1 MFFAVGITG
10 VAGLWAFVVML
21 RQLYFICQPS
31 EVLIFAGLSRTTGD
45 GRKVGYRTV
54 RGGSALR
61 IPVLE
66 DVMRLDLS
74 NMIIE
79 LRVEN
84 AYSKGGIPLNVAGV
98 ANIKIS
104 GDEPGIHN
112 AIERLIGKTQDEI
125 RHIAKETLEGNLR
138 GVMASLTPEQLNE
151 DKVTFARTLLEE
163 AEDDLQK
170 LGLVLDTLQ
179 IQNISDDVRYLDS
192 IGRKQLVELKRDSRI
207 AEAEASSQSAVKQ
220 AENARITSLR
230 RLDKELAVATANA
243 EKRIKDA
250 LTRRDALVAEV
261 EAKVGAELARAQA
274 ELPVQEERIKQV
286 MQQLEADVIAPAES
300 ECQTM
305 MAEAKGAAASIVEQ
319 GRSQAEGLQELVTSL
334 KRSGSDAKR
343 LFLLQKLEPLLTML
357 SSTVQPIEVEEV
369 ALIGEREGQMNLSIA
384 TLLRQL
390 QESTGVRLLNT
401 GDAAAAPSRPTPPP
415 AQPPMPPVD

>member
-1 MFFAVGITG
+1 MFIAIGLTG
-10 VAGLWAFVVML
+10 AAGVWAFVVLL
-21 RQLYFICQPS
+21 RQLYYICQPS
-31 EVLIFAGLSRTTGD
+31 EVLIFAGLRRSTGS
-45 GRKVGYRTV
+45 GRRVGYRTV

-61 IPVLE
+61 IPLVE
-66 DVMRLDLS
+66 EVMRLDLS
-74 NMIIE
+74 NMIID

-84 AYSKGGIPLNVAGV
+84 AYSKGGIPLNVSGV

-138 GVMASLTPEQLNE
+138 GVMSSLTPEQLNE

-163 AEDDLQK
+163 AEDDLQR

-207 AEAEASSQSAVKQ
+207 AEAEAKSQSAVKQ
-220 AENARITSLR
+220 AENERITALR
-230 RLDKELAVATANA
+230 RLDKDLAIATANA
-243 EKRIKDA
+243 EKRTTDA
-250 LTRRDALVAEV
+250 LTRRAAVVAEA
-261 EAKVGAELARAQA
+261 EAMVGAELARAEA
-274 ELPVQEERIKQV
+274 EVPVQQERIKQV
-286 MQQLEADVIAPAES
+286 TEQLQADIVAPAES

-305 MAEAKGAAASIVEQ
+305 MAEAKGEAATIVEQ
-319 GRSQAEGLQELVTSL
+319 GRSQAEGLQELVDSL
-334 KRSGSDAKR
+334 KRSGDDAKR

-357 SSTVQPIEVEEV
+357 SGTVQPVEVEEV
-369 ALIGEREGQMNLSIA
+369 NLVAQKDGGNTLSIA
-384 TLLRQL
+384 TLLKQL
-390 QESTGVRLLNT
+390 QESTGLQLPNT
-401 GDAAAAPSRPTPPP
+401 PSKTESTP
-415 AQPPMPPVD
+415 D

>member
-1 MFFAVGITG
+1 MFVAIGLTG
-10 VAGLWAFVVML
+10 AAGLWAFILLL
-21 RQLYFICQPS
+21 RQLYYICQPS
-31 EVLIFAGLSRTTGD
+31 EVLIFAGLRRRTGSGQT
-45 GRKVGYRTV
+45 VGYRTV

-66 DVMRLDLS
+66 EVMRLDLS
-74 NMIIE
+74 NMIID

-84 AYSKGGIPLNVAGV
+84 AYSKGGIPLNVSGV

-112 AIERLIGKTQDEI
+112 AIERLIGKSQDEI

-138 GVMASLTPEQLNE
+138 GVMSSLTPEQLNE

-163 AEDDLQK
+163 AEDDLQR

-207 AEAEASSQSAVKQ
+207 AEAEAKSQSAVKQ
-220 AENARITSLR
+220 AENQRITDLR
-230 RLDKELAVATANA
+230 RLDKDLAIATANA
-243 EKRIKDA
+243 EKRTTDA
-250 LTRRDALVAEV
+250 LTRRAALIAEV
-261 EAKVGAELARAQA
+261 EASVGAELARAEA
-274 ELPVQEERIKQV
+274 ELPVQTERIKQV
-286 MQQLEADVIAPAES
+286 TEQLQADIVAPAES

-305 MAEAKGAAASIVEQ
+305 MAEAKGEAATIIEQ
-319 GRSQAEGLQELVTSL
+319 GRSQADGLRDLVESL
-334 KRSGSDAKR
+334 KRSGDDAKR

-357 SSTVQPIEVEEV
+357 SDTVQPVEVEEV
-369 ALIGEREGQMNLSIA
+369 SLVGEKSGGSTLTIA
-384 TLLRQL
+384 TLLKQL
-390 QESTGVRLLNT
+390 QQSTGLKLPLKST
-401 GDAAAAPSRPTPPP
+401 ET
-415 AQPPMPPVD
+415 VDNVD

>member
-1 MFFAVGITG
+1 MFFAVGLTG
-10 VAGLWAFVVML
+10 AAGLWAFVVLL
-21 RQLYFICQPS
+21 RQLYYICQPS
-31 EVLIFAGLSRTTGD
+31 EVLIFAGLGKTTGD

-66 DVMRLDLS
+66 EVMRLDLS

-112 AIERLIGKTQDEI
+112 AIERLIGKSQEEI

-151 DKVTFARTLLEE
+151 DKITFARTLLEE

-207 AEAEASSQSAVKQ
+207 AEAEATSQSAVKQ

-243 EKRIKDA
+243 QKRIKDA
-250 LTRRDALVAEV
+250 LTRRDALIAEV
-261 EAKVGAELARAQA
+261 DAQVGAELARAEA

-300 ECQTM
+300 ECETM

-357 SSTVQPIEVEEV
+357 SDTVQPIEVEEV
-369 ALIGEREGQMNLSIA
+369 SLIGERDGQMNLSIA

-390 QESTGVRLLNT
+390 QDSTGLRLPNAT
-401 GDAAAAPSRPTPPP
+401 DQGSTHQPSVSGSEP
-415 AQPPMPPVD
+415 ASN

>member
-1 MFFAVGITG
+1 MFFAVGLTG
-10 VAGLWAFVVML
+10 AAGLWAFVVLL
-21 RQLYFICQPS
+21 RQLYYICQPS
-31 EVLIFAGLSRTTGD
+31 EVLIFAGLGKTTGD

-66 DVMRLDLS
+66 EVMRLDLS

-112 AIERLIGKTQDEI
+112 AIERLIGKSQDEI

-151 DKVTFARTLLEE
+151 DKITFARTLLEE

-207 AEAEASSQSAVKQ
+207 AEAEATSQSAVKQ

-243 EKRIKDA
+243 QKRIKDA

-261 EAKVGAELARAQA
+261 DAQVGAELARAEA

-300 ECQTM
+300 ECETM
-305 MAEAKGAAASIVEQ
+305 MADAKGAAASIVEQ

-357 SSTVQPIEVEEV
+357 SDTVQPIEVEEV
-369 ALIGEREGQMNLSIA
+369 SLIGERDGQMNLSIA

-390 QESTGVRLLNT
+390 QDSTGLRLPNAT
-401 GDAAAAPSRPTPPP
+401 GQGSTQQQAVSGSDP
-415 AQPPMPPVD
+415 ASNG

>member
-390 QESTGVRLLNT
+390 QDSTGLRLPIAGAEGT
-401 GDAAAAPSRPTPPP
+401 SPSMPTPPP
-415 AQPPMPPVD
+415 APSVE

>member
-1 MFFAVGITG
+1 MFFAVGLTG
-10 VAGLWAFVVML
+10 AAGLWAFVVLL
-21 RQLYFICQPS
+21 RQLYYICQPS
-31 EVLIFAGLSRTTGD
+31 EVLIFAGLGKTTGD

-66 DVMRLDLS
+66 EVMRLDLS

-151 DKVTFARTLLEE
+151 DKITFARTLLEE

-207 AEAEASSQSAVKQ
+207 AEAEATSQSAVKQ

-243 EKRIKDA
+243 QKRIKDA

-261 EAKVGAELARAQA
+261 DAQVGAELARAEA

-300 ECQTM
+300 ECETM
-305 MAEAKGAAASIVEQ
+305 MADAKGAAASIVEQ

-357 SSTVQPIEVEEV
+357 SDTVQPIEVEEV
-369 ALIGEREGQMNLSIA
+369 SLIGERDGQMNLSIA

-390 QESTGVRLLNT
+390 QDSTGLRLPNA
-401 GDAAAAPSRPTPPP
+401 GDTASTAQSSPSKAT
-415 AQPPMPPVD
+415 ANDA

>member
-1 MFFAVGITG
+1 MFVAIGLTG
-10 VAGLWAFVVML
+10 AAGAWAFVTLL
-21 RQLYFICQPS
+21 RQLYYICQPS
-31 EVLIFAGLSRTTGD
+31 EVLIFSGLRRRIGSGQQ
-45 GRKVGYRTV
+45 VGYRTV

-66 DVMRLDLS
+66 EVTRLDLS
-74 NMIIE
+74 NMTID

-84 AYSKGGIPLNVAGV
+84 AYSKGGIPLNVSGV

-112 AIERLIGKTQDEI
+112 AIERLIGKEQDEI

-207 AEAEASSQSAVKQ
+207 AEAEAKSQSSVKQ
-220 AENARITSLR
+220 AENERITSLR
-230 RLDKELAVATANA
+230 RLDKELAIATAEA
-243 EKRIKDA
+243 EKRVKDA

-261 EAKVGAELARAQA
+261 EAKVGAELARAEA
-274 ELPVQEERIKQV
+274 EIPVQQERIKQV
-286 MQQLEADVIAPAES
+286 TEQLQADVIAPAES
-300 ECQTM
+300 ECKTM
-305 MAEAKGAAASIVEQ
+305 MAAAKGQAATIVEQ
-319 GRSQAEGLQELVTSL
+319 GRSQAEGLRELVESL
-334 KRSGSDAKR
+334 KHSGDDAKR

-357 SSTVQPIEVEEV
+357 SDTVQPIEVEEV
-369 ALIGEREGQMNLSIA
+369 NLIGEREGQANLSLA
-384 TLLRQL
+384 TLLKQF
-390 QESTGVRLLNT
+390 QETTGLRL
-401 GDAAAAPSRPTPPP
+401 
-415 AQPPMPPVD
+415 PVSEPE

>member
-1 MFFAVGITG
+1 MFFAVGLTG
-10 VAGLWAFVVML
+10 AAGLWAFVVLL
-21 RQLYFICQPS
+21 RQLYYICQPS
-31 EVLIFAGLSRTTGD
+31 EVLIFAGLSKTTGD

-66 DVMRLDLS
+66 EVMRLDLS

-112 AIERLIGKTQDEI
+112 AIERLIGKSQDEI

-151 DKVTFARTLLEE
+151 DKITFARTLLEE

-207 AEAEASSQSAVKQ
+207 AEAEATSQSAVKQ

-243 EKRIKDA
+243 QKRIKDA

-261 EAKVGAELARAQA
+261 EAQVGAELARAEA

-300 ECQTM
+300 ECETM
-305 MAEAKGAAASIVEQ
+305 MADAKGAAASIVEQ

-357 SSTVQPIEVEEV
+357 SDTVQPIEVEEV
-369 ALIGEREGQMNLSIA
+369 SLIGERDGQMNLSIA

-390 QESTGVRLLNT
+390 QDSTGLRL
-401 GDAAAAPSRPTPPP
+401 PSNSDQSPP
-415 AQPPMPPVD
+415 AQTTQSSAGGSNPE

>member
-261 EAKVGAELARAQA
+261 EAKVGAELARAEA

-390 QESTGVRLLNT
+390 QDSTGLRLPLAGAEGT
-401 GDAAAAPSRPTPPP
+401 SPSTPTPPP
-415 AQPPMPPVD
+415 APPVD

>member
-1 MFFAVGITG
+1 MFIAIGLTG
-10 VAGLWAFVVML
+10 AAGAWAFVALL
-21 RQLYFICQPS
+21 RQLYYICQPS
-31 EVLIFAGLSRTTGD
+31 EVLIFSGLRRHIGSGQQ
-45 GRKVGYRTV
+45 VGYRTV

-66 DVMRLDLS
+66 EVTRLDLS
-74 NMIIE
+74 NMTID

-84 AYSKGGIPLNVAGV
+84 AYSKGGIPLNVSGV

-112 AIERLIGKTQDEI
+112 AIERLIGKEQDEI

-207 AEAEASSQSAVKQ
+207 AEAEAKSQSSVKQ
-220 AENARITSLR
+220 AENERITSLR
-230 RLDKELAVATANA
+230 RLDKELAIATAEA
-243 EKRIKDA
+243 EKRVKDA

-261 EAKVGAELARAQA
+261 EAKVGAELARAEA
-274 ELPVQEERIKQV
+274 EIPVQQERIKQV
-286 MQQLEADVIAPAES
+286 TEQLQADVIAPAES
-300 ECQTM
+300 ECKTM
-305 MAEAKGAAASIVEQ
+305 MAAAKGQAATIVEQ
-319 GRSQAEGLQELVTSL
+319 GRSQAEGLRELVESL
-334 KRSGSDAKR
+334 KHSGDDAKR

-357 SSTVQPIEVEEV
+357 SDTVQPIEVEEV
-369 ALIGEREGQMNLSIA
+369 NLIGEREGQANLSLA
-384 TLLRQL
+384 TLLKQF
-390 QESTGVRLLNT
+390 QETTGLRL
-401 GDAAAAPSRPTPPP
+401 
-415 AQPPMPPVD
+415 PVSEPE

>member
-1 MFFAVGITG
+1 MFVALGLTG
-10 VAGLWAFVVML
+10 AAGLWAFIILL
-21 RQLYFICQPS
+21 RQLYYICQPS
-31 EVLIFAGLSRTTGD
+31 EVLIFAGLRRRTGS
-45 GRKVGYRTV
+45 GQKVGYRTV

-66 DVMRLDLS
+66 EVMRLDLS
-74 NMIIE
+74 NMIID

-84 AYSKGGIPLNVAGV
+84 AYSKGGIPLNVTGV

-112 AIERLIGKTQDEI
+112 AVERLIGKSQDEI

-138 GVMASLTPEQLNE
+138 GVMSSLTPEQLNE

-163 AEDDLQK
+163 AEDDLQR

-207 AEAEASSQSAVKQ
+207 AEAEAKSQSAVKQ
-220 AENARITSLR
+220 AENQRMTDLR
-230 RLDKELAVATANA
+230 RLDKDLAIATADA
-243 EKRIKDA
+243 EKRTTDA
-250 LTRRDALVAEV
+250 LTRRAALIAEV
-261 EAKVGAELARAQA
+261 EASVGAELARAEA
-274 ELPVQEERIKQV
+274 ELPVQTERIKQV
-286 MQQLEADVIAPAES
+286 TEQLQADIVAPAES

-305 MAEAKGAAASIVEQ
+305 MAEAKGEAATIIEQ
-319 GRSQAEGLQELVTSL
+319 GRSQAEGLRDLVESL
-334 KRSGSDAKR
+334 KQSGDDAKR

-357 SSTVQPIEVEEV
+357 TDTVQPVEVEEV
-369 ALIGEREGQMNLSIA
+369 SLVGEKAGGSTLTIA
-384 TLLRQL
+384 TLLKQL
-390 QESTGVRLLNT
+390 QQSTGIKLPIQSAESIDN
-401 GDAAAAPSRPTPPP
+401 
-415 AQPPMPPVD
+415 VD

>member
-1 MFFAVGITG
+1 MFFAVGLTG
-10 VAGLWAFVVML
+10 AAGLWAFVVLL
-21 RQLYFICQPS
+21 RQLYYICQPS
-31 EVLIFAGLSRTTGD
+31 EVLIFAGLGKTTGD

-66 DVMRLDLS
+66 EVMRLDLS

-112 AIERLIGKTQDEI
+112 AIERLIGKSQDDI

-151 DKVTFARTLLEE
+151 DKITFARTLLEE

-207 AEAEASSQSAVKQ
+207 AEAEATSQSAVKQ

-230 RLDKELAVATANA
+230 RLDKELAIATANA
-243 EKRIKDA
+243 QKRIKDA

-261 EAKVGAELARAQA
+261 DAQVGAELARAEA

-300 ECQTM
+300 ECETM
-305 MAEAKGAAASIVEQ
+305 IADAKGAAASIVEQ

-357 SSTVQPIEVEEV
+357 SDTVQPIEVEEV
-369 ALIGEREGQMNLSIA
+369 SLIGERDGQMNLSIA

-390 QESTGVRLLNT
+390 QDSTGLRLPNAIEKASMDQPSAT
-401 GDAAAAPSRPTPPP
+401 GSDPTSS
-415 AQPPMPPVD
+415 

>member
-1 MFFAVGITG
+1 MFFAVGLTG
-10 VAGLWAFVVML
+10 AAGLWAFVVLL
-21 RQLYFICQPS
+21 RQLYYICQPS
-31 EVLIFAGLSRTTGD
+31 EVLIFAGLGKTTGD

-66 DVMRLDLS
+66 EVMRLDLS

-112 AIERLIGKTQDEI
+112 AIERLIGKSQDDI

-151 DKVTFARTLLEE
+151 DKITFARTLLEE

-207 AEAEASSQSAVKQ
+207 AEAEATSQSAVKQ

-230 RLDKELAVATANA
+230 RLDKELAIATANA
-243 EKRIKDA
+243 QKRIKDA

-261 EAKVGAELARAQA
+261 NAQVGAELARAEA

-300 ECQTM
+300 ECEMM
-305 MAEAKGAAASIVEQ
+305 MADAKGAAASIIEQ

-357 SSTVQPIEVEEV
+357 SDTVQPIEVEEV
-369 ALIGEREGQMNLSIA
+369 SLIGERDGQMNLSIA

-390 QESTGVRLLNT
+390 QDSTGLRLPNAIEKASI
-401 GDAAAAPSRPTPPP
+401 DQPSTSGSEPTSS
-415 AQPPMPPVD
+415 

>member
-1 MFFAVGITG
+1 MFVAIGLTG
-10 VAGLWAFVVML
+10 AAGLWAFIILL
-21 RQLYFICQPS
+21 RQLYYICQPS
-31 EVLIFAGLSRTTGD
+31 EVLIFAGLRRRTGIGQT
-45 GRKVGYRTV
+45 VGYRTV

-66 DVMRLDLS
+66 EVMRLDLS
-74 NMIIE
+74 NMIID

-84 AYSKGGIPLNVAGV
+84 AYSKGGIPLNVSGV

-112 AIERLIGKTQDEI
+112 AIERLIGKSQDEI

-138 GVMASLTPEQLNE
+138 GVMSSLTPEQLNE

-163 AEDDLQK
+163 AEDDLQR

-207 AEAEASSQSAVKQ
+207 AEAEAKSQSAVKQ
-220 AENARITSLR
+220 AENQRITDLR
-230 RLDKELAVATANA
+230 RLDKDLAIATANA
-243 EKRIKDA
+243 EKRTTDA
-250 LTRRDALVAEV
+250 LTRRAALIAEV
-261 EAKVGAELARAQA
+261 EASVGAELARAEA
-274 ELPVQEERIKQV
+274 ELPVQTERIKQV
-286 MQQLEADVIAPAES
+286 TEQLQADIVAPAES

-305 MAEAKGAAASIVEQ
+305 MAEAKGEAATIIEQ
-319 GRSQAEGLQELVTSL
+319 GRSQADGLRDLVESL
-334 KRSGSDAKR
+334 KRSGDDAKR

-357 SSTVQPIEVEEV
+357 SDTVQPVEVEEV
-369 ALIGEREGQMNLSIA
+369 SLVAEKSAGSTLTIA
-384 TLLRQL
+384 TLLKQL
-390 QESTGVRLLNT
+390 QQSTGLKLPIEAAESIDN
-401 GDAAAAPSRPTPPP
+401 GD
-415 AQPPMPPVD
+415 

>member
-1 MFFAVGITG
+1 MFFAVGLTG
-10 VAGLWAFVVML
+10 AAGLWAFVVLL
-21 RQLYFICQPS
+21 RQLYYICQPS
-31 EVLIFAGLSRTTGD
+31 EVLIFAGLAKTTGD
-45 GRKVGYRTV
+45 GRRVGYRTV

-66 DVMRLDLS
+66 EVMRLDLS

-151 DKVTFARTLLEE
+151 DKITFARTLLEE

-207 AEAEASSQSAVKQ
+207 AEAEATSQSAVKQ

-243 EKRIKDA
+243 QKRIKDA

-261 EAKVGAELARAQA
+261 DAQVGAELARAEA

-300 ECQTM
+300 ECETM

-357 SSTVQPIEVEEV
+357 SDTVQPIEVEEV
-369 ALIGEREGQMNLSIA
+369 SLIGERDGQMNLSIA

-390 QESTGVRLLNT
+390 QDSTGLRLPNA
-401 GDAAAAPSRPTPPP
+401 GDTASTAQSSPSKAT
-415 AQPPMPPVD
+415 ANDA

>member
-1 MFFAVGITG
+1 MFFAVGLTG
-10 VAGLWAFVVML
+10 AAGLWAFVVLL
-21 RQLYFICQPS
+21 RQLYYICQPS
-31 EVLIFAGLSRTTGD
+31 EVLIFAGLGKTTGD

-66 DVMRLDLS
+66 EVMRLDLS

-112 AIERLIGKTQDEI
+112 AIERLIGKSQDEI

-151 DKVTFARTLLEE
+151 DKITFARTLLEE

-207 AEAEASSQSAVKQ
+207 AEAEATSQSAVKQ

-243 EKRIKDA
+243 QKRIKDA
-250 LTRRDALVAEV
+250 LTRRDALIAEV
-261 EAKVGAELARAQA
+261 DAQVGAELARAEA

-300 ECQTM
+300 ECETM
-305 MAEAKGAAASIVEQ
+305 MADAKGAAASIIEQ

-357 SSTVQPIEVEEV
+357 SDTVQPIEVEEV
-369 ALIGEREGQMNLSIA
+369 SLIGERDGQMNLSIA

-390 QESTGVRLLNT
+390 QDSTGLRLPST
-401 GDAAAAPSRPTPPP
+401 TDQGSTHQPSASGSDAASN
-415 AQPPMPPVD
+415 

>member
-1 MFFAVGITG
+1 MFFAVGLTG
-10 VAGLWAFVVML
+10 AAGLWAFVVLL
-21 RQLYFICQPS
+21 RQLYYICQPS
-31 EVLIFAGLSRTTGD
+31 EVLIFAGLGKTTGD

-66 DVMRLDLS
+66 EVMRLDLS

-112 AIERLIGKTQDEI
+112 AIERLIGKSQDEI

-151 DKVTFARTLLEE
+151 DKITFARTLLEE

-207 AEAEASSQSAVKQ
+207 AEAEATSQSAVKQ

-243 EKRIKDA
+243 QKRIKDA

-261 EAKVGAELARAQA
+261 DAQVGAELARAEA

-300 ECQTM
+300 ECETM

-357 SSTVQPIEVEEV
+357 SDTVQPIEVEEV
-369 ALIGEREGQMNLSIA
+369 SLIGERDGQMNLSIA

-390 QESTGVRLLNT
+390 QDSTGLRLPNAIEKASM
-401 GDAAAAPSRPTPPP
+401 DQPSASGSNPTSS
-415 AQPPMPPVD
+415 